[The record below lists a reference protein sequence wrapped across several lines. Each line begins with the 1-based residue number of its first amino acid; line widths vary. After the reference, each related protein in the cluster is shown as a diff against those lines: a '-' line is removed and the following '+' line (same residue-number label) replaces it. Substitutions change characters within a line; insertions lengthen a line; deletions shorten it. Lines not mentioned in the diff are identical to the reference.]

1 LPLDKP
7 SVRLYNIANQGD
19 NEMTINQIAK
29 DMIEIARDDEYDNRI
44 DMKNEACKRMHNFAV
59 QYMLKSANAEKYPA
73 AFKMVAMI
81 ENGCTWKELEN
92 WLINEW
98 WK

>member
-1 LPLDKP
+1 
-7 SVRLYNIANQGD
+7 
-19 NEMTINQIAK
+19 
-29 DMIEIARDDEYDNRI
+29 
-44 DMKNEACKRMHNFAV
+44 
-59 QYMLKSANAEKYPA
+59 MLKSANAEKYPA